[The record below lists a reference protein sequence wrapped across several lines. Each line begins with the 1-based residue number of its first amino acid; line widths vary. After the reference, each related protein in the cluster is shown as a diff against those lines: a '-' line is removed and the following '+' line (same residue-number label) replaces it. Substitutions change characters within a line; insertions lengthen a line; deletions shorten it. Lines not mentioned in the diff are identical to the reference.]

1 MEAVKSSQALQNI
14 MNHHELC
21 VVYFTGSACSA
32 CEVIKLKVETILA
45 NYPEVKGIEVN
56 GKEHPEIAISY
67 DVYALPLMILFVQ
80 GKESL
85 REGKHLNLLE
95 FERKLERY
103 VKLIANK

>member
-1 MEAVKSSQALQNI
+1 MEEVKSSEALQNI
-14 MNHHELC
+14 INHQELC
-21 VVYFTGSACSA
+21 VVYFMGSACSA

-45 NYPEVKGIEVN
+45 NYPQVKGIEVN
-56 GKEHPEIAISY
+56 GKEHPEVAISY

-85 REGKHLNLLE
+85 REGKHLNLLD

-103 VKLIANK
+103 TKIL